1 MAGDLMGLALDAPA
15 MSDERPPDRERP
27 PRRARRGGR
36 AIGRRR
42 ATDRRRAARSSTL
55 IERIGLGL
63 IAMVMAVAFGGVAVA
78 AWIGGEVFLA
88 AMGAIGC
95 LMTAWVGGLTVLR
108 G

>member
-1 MAGDLMGLALDAPA
+1 MTGAPEPQ
-15 MSDERPPDRERP
+15 DGEPRERRP
-27 PRRARRGGR
+27 M
-36 AIGRRR
+36 
-42 ATDRRRAARSSTL
+42 
-55 IERIGLGL
+55 IERIGLAI
-63 IAMVMAVAFGGVAVA
+63 IALVMATAFGGVAVA

>member
-1 MAGDLMGLALDAPA
+1 MIDPPLEPAPEE
-15 MSDERPPDRERP
+15 DERRAPRP
-27 PRRARRGGR
+27 
-36 AIGRRR
+36 
-42 ATDRRRAARSSTL
+42 L

-63 IAMVMAVAFGGVAVA
+63 IAIVMAAAFGGVSVA

-95 LMTAWVGGLTVLR
+95 LMTAWVGGITVLR